1 MASGTAFINMT
12 NPVPMIQVGQ
22 PGDSG
27 IVEMQDL
34 LFTVKGAMQG
44 AILLEWNIRAT
55 SPGSAA
61 KWGMS

>member
-1 MASGTAFINMT
+1 MIVGEAWSQIMASGTAFTDMT

-34 LFTVKGAMQG
+34 LFTVKRAMQG
-44 AILLEWNIRAT
+44 AILLE
-55 SPGSAA
+55 
-61 KWGMS
+61 